1 MSLRKRTEQISKIKT
16 NTPEVMGI
24 LYETN
29 EGGWFR
35 NERSIGIYRGECGMS
50 ERERL
55 VELLSKAPIGYTTL
69 DNKYYKS
76 TIEKIADN
84 LLENGVIVP
93 PVKVGQTVYYIGGM
107 YHHLIKSAMVEA
119 FDVNQDGVCELYVC
133 SENGIYFQDKVDKF
147 YLSKSEAEKALKG
160 GATNE

>member
-1 MSLRKRTEQISKIKT
+1 
-16 NTPEVMGI
+16 
-24 LYETN
+24 
-29 EGGWFR
+29 
-35 NERSIGIYRGECGMS
+35 MS

-55 VELLSKAPIGYTTL
+55 VELLEYCPIPFRRTL
-69 DNKYYKS
+69 GDIFYKS
-76 TIEKIADN
+76 VIEKIADY

-107 YHHLIKSAMVEA
+107 YHHLIKSAMVEE

-147 YLSKSEAEKALKG
+147 YLSKSEAERALEG
-160 GATNE
+160 GTV